1 MGQAISSA
9 RWQIHENRQCCI
21 EFKRT
26 ILLRGILNIS
36 AKADYFAELLP
47 FCWQKTNI
55 QTIGKRCFFS
65 APPEYNIP
73 MARKQDS
80 QLINNHPILESVIY
94 GVLWTAVLS
103 LALSSIARSGVLS
116 DAFENID
123 IAVYLYGSLFIV
135 RAVLGFGDIL
145 RFYKSKIMWIG
156 SAVSALLLLTAG
168 LLVLFLGHN
177 YTIISVAGVIYFST
191 MALKRL
197 TALIARKSKYSRVFN
212 LITLILMGTLVLFSF
227 TGDGAAV
234 ASFVIV
240 ALMETVIAIVTIC
253 ALAFKRMQMG
263 VLLKVVRRTY
273 AAEVFI
279 GLITLIAAFSVALYY
294 FEGIFKN
301 VGDAAWYCFAV
312 VTTIGFGDF
321 AAVSVVGRI
330 LTVILGMYGIVV
342 VAVITSIIVN
352 FYNETKE
359 MATDIKKEELI
370 EKDEF
375 DEAEKKKKKR

>member
-1 MGQAISSA
+1 
-9 RWQIHENRQCCI
+9 
-21 EFKRT
+21 
-26 ILLRGILNIS
+26 
-36 AKADYFAELLP
+36 
-47 FCWQKTNI
+47 
-55 QTIGKRCFFS
+55 
-65 APPEYNIP
+65 
-73 MARKQDS
+73 MARNQDS

-103 LALSSIARSGVLS
+103 LALSSIARSGVVA
-116 DAFENID
+116 DAFTNID
-123 IAVYLYGSLFIV
+123 VAVYLYGSLFIV

-197 TALIARKSKYSRVFN
+197 AALIARKSKYSRVFN

-227 TGDGAAV
+227 AGDGAAV

-240 ALMETVIAIVTIC
+240 ALMETVIAIITIC

-330 LTVILGMYGIVV
+330 LTVILGLYGIVV

-375 DEAEKKKKKR
+375 DDADKKKKKH

>member
-1 MGQAISSA
+1 
-9 RWQIHENRQCCI
+9 
-21 EFKRT
+21 
-26 ILLRGILNIS
+26 
-36 AKADYFAELLP
+36 
-47 FCWQKTNI
+47 
-55 QTIGKRCFFS
+55 
-65 APPEYNIP
+65 
-73 MARKQDS
+73 MARNQDS
-80 QLINNHPILESVIY
+80 QLINKHPILESVIY

-103 LALSSIARSGVLS
+103 LALSSIARSGLLA

-123 IAVYLYGSLFIV
+123 AAVYLYGSLFIV

-145 RFYKSKIMWIG
+145 RFYKSKIMWIS
-156 SAVSALLLLTAG
+156 SAVSALSLLTAG

-197 TALIARKSKYSRVFN
+197 AALIARKSKYSRVFN
-212 LITLILMGTLVLFSF
+212 LITLILMGALVMFSF
-227 TGDGAAV
+227 AGDGAAV
-234 ASFVIV
+234 ASFIIV

-253 ALAFKRMQMG
+253 GLAFKRMQMG

-273 AAEVFI
+273 AAEVII

-321 AAVSVVGRI
+321 AAVSIVGRI

-359 MATDIKKEELI
+359 MAADIKKEELV

-375 DEAEKKKKKR
+375 ENADKKKKKH

>member
-1 MGQAISSA
+1 
-9 RWQIHENRQCCI
+9 
-21 EFKRT
+21 
-26 ILLRGILNIS
+26 
-36 AKADYFAELLP
+36 
-47 FCWQKTNI
+47 
-55 QTIGKRCFFS
+55 
-65 APPEYNIP
+65 

-80 QLINNHPILESVIY
+80 QLINNHPILESIIY

-116 DAFENID
+116 DVFENID

-321 AAVSVVGRI
+321 AAVSIVGRI